1 MNTTISNDQQ
11 DEVSFKFVS
20 IRTEIH
26 KDVYHRTEESW
37 ASHLNTLQV
46 FPVGIN
52 YAFDS
57 FDFRLL
63 EITIH
68 WETMADL
75 ILAHVMRN
83 STKPEE
89 REEFE
94 VIVALED
101 VCNL

>member
-1 MNTTISNDQQ
+1 M
-11 DEVSFKFVS
+11 S

-26 KDVYHRTEESW
+26 ENIYHRTEKGW
-37 ASHLNTLQV
+37 TGHLNTLQV
-46 FPVGIN
+46 FSVGIN
-52 YAFDS
+52 YALDS

-68 WETMADL
+68 WETMADF
-75 ILAHVMRN
+75 IFTHIMRN